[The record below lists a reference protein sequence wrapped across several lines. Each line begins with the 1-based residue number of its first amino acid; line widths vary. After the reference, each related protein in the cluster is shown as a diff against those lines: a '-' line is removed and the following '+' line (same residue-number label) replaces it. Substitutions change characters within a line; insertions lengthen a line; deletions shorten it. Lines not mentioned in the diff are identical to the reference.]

1 MDVGARKRAPRPESF
16 ELLDG
21 VEHLF
26 HFIFQLKTVVEE
38 VDL

>member
-1 MDVGARKRAPRPESF
+1 MWGLNPSPHTRSF